1 MSTNLWHD
9 IHLGENPAESF
20 NCIVE
25 ISKGSHNKY
34 EIDKESGIIAL
45 DRANY
50 NAAPYPFDYAFAP
63 QTLWDDGD
71 ALDVVLLSTYPI
83 NIGVMVEV
91 RPIAIMN
98 MIDSGESDAKIIAVP
113 TSDKRFDHVHDLED
127 LNKHMLKEF
136 THFFETYKNLK
147 TDNGK
152 VTHPVVIEGI
162 ENKSKAIEA
171 INKSVA
177 LYKDKFQ
184 K

>member
-1 MSTNLWHD
+1 MMNLWHD
-9 IHLGENPAESF
+9 ITLGENPTESF

-25 ISKGSHNKY
+25 IPKGSHNKY
-34 EIDKESGIIAL
+34 EIDKETGLIAL

-50 NAAPYPFDYAFAP
+50 NAAPYPFDYAFVP

-71 ALDVVLLSTYPI
+71 ALDVVIITTYPL
-83 NIGVMVEV
+83 NVGVMVNV

-98 MIDSGESDAKIIAVP
+98 MVDSGESDAKIIAVP
-113 TSDKRFDHVHDLED
+113 TSDRRFEHIHDLAD

-147 TDNGK
+147 SDDGHIA
-152 VTHPVVIEGI
+152 HPVTINGI
-162 ENKSKAIEA
+162 DGKDKAVEA
-171 INKSVA
+171 IRKSIE
-177 LYKDKFQ
+177 LYKQKFN